1 MDFSYMFGQMAVLF
15 FVVIVGY
22 GANKAG
28 FLDGDLNRRLSALV
42 VNVTTPA
49 MILSS
54 VMTGA
59 DLPGLGKVGAIL
71 AISAVSYALAFLAA
85 FLLPRLMKAPR
96 DQAGAFRFM
105 LVFGNVAFIGFPV
118 VSAIF
123 GEGAVF
129 YASIF
134 NLPFNL
140 MVYTIGV
147 LMISGGR
154 SQVKLSWRLLLSPCV
169 LASLAT
175 LVIALGR
182 LRVPALAGQAIGLL
196 GQITTP
202 AALLIIGSSLAQLPL
217 RSILGGPRVWAVTAV
232 RLLLLPA
239 VLWLILRP
247 LVSDPLI
254 LGVAVVIAGMPVA
267 SNCTMLCLQYGGDQ
281 KLASQGTFL
290 TTLFSLVTIPL
301 LASLLL

>member
-28 FLDGDLNRRLSALV
+28 FLDGDLNRRLSA
-42 VNVTTPA
+42 
-49 MILSS
+49 
-54 VMTGA
+54 
-59 DLPGLGKVGAIL
+59 
-71 AISAVSYALAFLAA
+71 
-85 FLLPRLMKAPR
+85 
-96 DQAGAFRFM
+96 
-105 LVFGNVAFIGFPV
+105 
-118 VSAIF
+118 
-123 GEGAVF
+123 
-129 YASIF
+129 
-134 NLPFNL
+134 
-140 MVYTIGV
+140 
-147 LMISGGR
+147 
-154 SQVKLSWRLLLSPCV
+154 
-169 LASLAT
+169 LAT